1 MVLGGDPMIRDTNHP
16 LFDEVA
22 YAHVHA
28 RAQVLADEVNKV
40 GWEEIIDSS
49 AMAIRAMMMSMNT
62 KRLRN
67 DTFYAGVIDGQ
78 LGVIVRKGAKH

>member
-1 MVLGGDPMIRDTNHP
+1 MIRNTDHP

-22 YAHVHA
+22 FAHVHA
-28 RAQVLADEVNKV
+28 RGQVLADEVNRV

>member
-1 MVLGGDPMIRDTNHP
+1 MIRDTNHP

-28 RAQVLADEVNKV
+28 RAQVLADEVNRV

-49 AMAIRAMMMSMNT
+49 AMAIRAMMLSMNT

-67 DTFYAGVIDGQ
+67 DTFYAGLVDGQ

>member
-1 MVLGGDPMIRDTNHP
+1 VVLGGDPMIRDTNHP

>member
-1 MVLGGDPMIRDTNHP
+1 MICETNHP
-16 LFDEVA
+16 LFDEIA

-28 RAQVLADEVNKV
+28 KAKLLADEVNKV
-40 GWEEIIDSS
+40 GWEEIVDSS
-49 AMAIRAMMMSMNT
+49 AMAIRAMMLGMNT

-67 DTFYAGVIDGQ
+67 DTFYVGLVDGK

>member
-1 MVLGGDPMIRDTNHP
+1 MIRDTNHP

-28 RAQVLADEVNKV
+28 RAQVLSDETNRV

-49 AMAIRAMMMSMNT
+49 AMAIRAMMLRMNT
-62 KRLRN
+62 KRLLN

>member
-1 MVLGGDPMIRDTNHP
+1 MICDTNHP

-28 RAQVLADEVNKV
+28 RGQVLADEVNKV

-49 AMAIRAMMMSMNT
+49 AMAIRAMMLRMNT

-78 LGVIVRKGAKH
+78 LCVIVRKGAKH

>member
-1 MVLGGDPMIRDTNHP
+1 
-16 LFDEVA
+16 
-22 YAHVHA
+22 
-28 RAQVLADEVNKV
+28 
-40 GWEEIIDSS
+40 
-49 AMAIRAMMMSMNT
+49 MMLRMNT

>member
-1 MVLGGDPMIRDTNHP
+1 MIRVYTDHP
-16 LFDEVA
+16 LFDEIA

-28 RAQVLADEVNKV
+28 KAKLLLDEVNRV
-40 GWEEIIDSS
+40 GWEEIVDGS
-49 AMAIRAMMMSMNT
+49 AQALRAMMLSMNT

>member
-1 MVLGGDPMIRDTNHP
+1 MIRDTNHP

-28 RAQVLADEVNKV
+28 RAQVLADEPNRV